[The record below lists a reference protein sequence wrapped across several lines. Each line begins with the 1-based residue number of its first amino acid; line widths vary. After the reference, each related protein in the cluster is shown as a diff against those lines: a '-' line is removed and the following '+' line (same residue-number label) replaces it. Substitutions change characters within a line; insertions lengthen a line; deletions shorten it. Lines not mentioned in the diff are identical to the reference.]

1 MATVRNSGRL
11 VWKALAVAAL
21 ACVLVVL
28 GLLVDSSRVGTAGE
42 LADVRLGLPFEWVH
56 QDHSSMDPPA
66 GAALDLRF
74 SLPQENPTHV
84 SVGVFAVNLAL
95 ASAAV
100 VVVWSGLRR
109 LVGRRGREVAVRVAA

>member
-1 MATVRNSGRL
+1 MRNSGRL